1 MRIHATAIVHPH
13 ARLGDNVCIG
23 AYAIIHAN
31 VVIGDG
37 CEIGPHVVIEEHTQ
51 LGRNNRIFAHAC
63 LGAAPQDTSYA
74 GEETRLEIGERNV
87 IREFVTVHRGTAKDR
102 AVTRIGNDNLLM
114 VYAHVAHDCFIGNQ
128 VIMANAA
135 TLAGHVTVGDGV
147 NIAGLSAVH
156 QFVRIGSYA
165 MLGGGTIATL
175 DIPPFMLAAGNH
187 ARLYG
192 LNRRGLRRHDFDS
205 DTIDQLQQ
213 AYRLLFRSGKRLTD
227 AIMSVEAAGFASP
240 QVSHLL
246 AFLRH
251 SQRGVTR

>member
-13 ARLGDNVCIG
+13 ARLEDNVCIG

-51 LGRNNRIFAHAC
+51 L
-63 LGAAPQDTSYA
+63 
-74 GEETRLEIGERNV
+74 EIGERNV
-87 IREFVTVHRGTAKDR
+87 IREFVTVHRGTAKDHG
-102 AVTRIGNDNLLM
+102 VTRIGNDNLLM
-114 VYAHVAHDCFIGNQ
+114 VYAHVAHDCLIGNQ

-135 TLAGHVTVGDGV
+135 TLAGHVTVGDCV
-147 NIAGLSAVH
+147 NIAGLSAIH
-156 QFVRIGSYA
+156 QFVRVGSYA

-192 LNRRGLRRHDFDS
+192 LNRRGLRRHGFDS

-213 AYRLLFRSGKRLTD
+213 TYRLLFRSGKRLTD
-227 AIMSVEAAGFASP
+227 AIVSVEAAGFASP

>member
-1 MRIHATAIVHPH
+1 MRIHATAIVHPR
-13 ARLGDNVCIG
+13 ARLGGNVCIG
-23 AYAIIHAN
+23 AYAVIDAN
-31 VVIGDG
+31 VAIGDG
-37 CEIGPHVVIEEHTQ
+37 CEIGPHVVIEGHTQ
-51 LGRNNRIFAHAC
+51 LGRDNRIFAHAC
-63 LGAAPQDTSYA
+63 LGAAPQDLSYA
-74 GEETRLEIGERNV
+74 GEATRLEIGERNV

-102 AVTRIGNDNLLM
+102 RVTRIGNDNLFM
-114 VYAHVAHDCFIGNQ
+114 VYAHVAHDCLIGNQ

-135 TLAGHVTVGDGV
+135 TLAGHVVVGDGV
-147 NIAGLSAVH
+147 NIAGLSAIH

-192 LNRRGLRRHDFDS
+192 LNRRGLRRHGFDS
-205 DTIDQLQQ
+205 DTIKQLQQ
-213 AYRLLFRSGKRLTD
+213 VYRLLFRSGKRLAD
-227 AIMSVEAAGFASP
+227 AIGSAEAAGFASP
-240 QVSHLL
+240 QVSYLL